1 MTGFGRAEIR
11 AGAWRVGCEAR
22 SVNHRFLDTRVF
34 LPEGLAELEEPIRR
48 SIEGAAAR
56 GRLEVRISAER
67 GNGAPPVRVDRGLAM
82 AIARASRSLGRLP
95 GVQEGIRA
103 DRLLEFPGLVR
114 IDTSARSGGPRVRQA
129 VRRCAREA
137 LRRLDASR
145 RVEGKHLARDLTR
158 RLAQIERLR
167 RVAEEAAARQA
178 EGIQRRL
185 RQRLE
190 DLCAGAPLDGRR
202 LEQEAALLA
211 ARSDITEELVKLQGL
226 VEQARALLASGRGPV
241 GKRLDFLVQEMNRE
255 ANTIGSKAA
264 ELEVTTLA
272 VDMKTEVERIREQ
285 VQNLE

>member
-11 AGAWRVGCEAR
+11 AGVWRVGCEAR
-22 SVNHRFLDTRVF
+22 SVNHRFLDLRVF
-34 LPEGLAELEEPIRR
+34 LPEGLGDLEDPIRR
-48 SIEGAAAR
+48 SVGEAAAR
-56 GRLEVRISAER
+56 GRLELRVSAER
-67 GNGAPPVRVDRGLAM
+67 SDGAPPVRIDRGLAA

-95 GVQEGIRA
+95 GVKEGIRA

-129 VRRCAREA
+129 VRRCASQA
-137 LRRLDASR
+137 LRRLDAAR
-145 RVEGKHLARDLTR
+145 RVEGRHLARDLAR
-158 RLAQIERLR
+158 RLERIERLR
-167 RVAEEAAARQA
+167 RTAEDAAKRQA
-178 EGIQRRL
+178 EGFQRRL

-211 ARSDITEELVKLQGL
+211 ARADITEELVKLGGL
-226 VEQARALLASGRGPV
+226 VEQARALLGSGRGPV